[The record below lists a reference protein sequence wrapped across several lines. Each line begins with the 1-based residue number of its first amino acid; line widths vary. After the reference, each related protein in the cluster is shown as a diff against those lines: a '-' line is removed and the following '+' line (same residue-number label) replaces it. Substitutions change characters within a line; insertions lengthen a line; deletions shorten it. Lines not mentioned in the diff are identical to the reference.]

1 MKDPCNIFVKLIIE
15 DLDILFRDEGFTI
28 IDKRAVKKEHC
39 LIFME
44 SNHFRIKGYYGPDYV
59 DLLIGT
65 KAAPLSWEDKSDG
78 VINWYSIGLID
89 GYLRDDLTVHIPSA
103 EERERN
109 SLEVQARQIT
119 QLVTQHYTSLKKM
132 FSQGN
137 RIQDIK
143 NLNKYINA
151 REQKAR
157 TMYENLA
164 RNKLDT

>member
-1 MKDPCNIFVKLIIE
+1 MNDPCDIFVKIIKE
-15 DLDILFRDEGFTI
+15 DLDVLFRNEGFTI
-28 IDKRAVKKEHC
+28 IEKRAVKKEHC

-65 KAAPLSWEDKSDG
+65 KSAPLSWEDKSDG

-103 EERERN
+103 EEREIN

-119 QLVTQHYTSLKKM
+119 QLVNLHYTSLKTI

-137 RIQDIK
+137 QIQV
-143 NLNKYINA
+143 IN
-151 REQKAR
+151 
-157 TMYENLA
+157 
-164 RNKLDT
+164 